1 MQSFIKKITDWMIEK
16 EEELAKK
23 CAIPMEEIEYQLA
36 KVQTQKQ
43 KIQQEYDEAMKN
55 LNEVEQKLQKIKNIE
70 VLRCQEKK
78 SV

>member
-1 MQSFIKKITDWMIEK
+1 MQGFLKKITDWMIEK
-16 EEELAKK
+16 EEEMAKK

-36 KVQTQKQ
+36 KVQTQKE
-43 KIQQEYDEAMKN
+43 KIQQEYEEAMKN
-55 LNEVEQKLQKIKNIE
+55 LNEVQAKLEKIKNIE

>member
-55 LNEVEQKLQKIKNIE
+55 LNEVEQKLQKIKDIE